1 MPLDLPWNGFVI
13 LGHPVAHSLSP
24 VFQNAA
30 LEAIGAKQRYER
42 LDVPASALRATFDAL
57 RPHRIVGNVTIPHKE
72 AAAQLATQ
80 LTPPAARTAA
90 VNTFWWDG
98 DALVGHNTDVTGA
111 EASIAALCPGG
122 VSAPAV
128 VLGAGGSAAAVLYAL
143 AQRGVRELH
152 VVARDTARA
161 EALLARLEMAGTV
174 HAHDASMQ
182 NSWTDEHMNVRA
194 GHRSLREVLHDA
206 ALVVNCTP
214 IGLHGADHPLPLSA
228 LGPHAALFDLVYTTQ
243 GTDWIRRAQ
252 MAGRRAEDGLRMLVE
267 QGAAAFEM
275 WTGHAAPRDVM
286 WRELSVPAPAANEP
300 RPLRATS
307 AATPT

>member
-24 VFQNAA
+24 IFQNAA

-42 LDVPASALRATFDAL
+42 LDVPPSSLRAAFDLL

-72 AAAQLATQ
+72 AVAQFATQ
-80 LTPPAARTAA
+80 LTPPAAHIGA

-98 DALVGHNTDVTGA
+98 NDLVGHNTDVTGA

-122 VSAPAV
+122 VSGPVV

-143 AQRGVRELH
+143 AQREVQEVH

-161 EALLARLEMAGTV
+161 EALLARLGIAGTV
-174 HAHDASMQ
+174 HAFDLSTLVQ
-182 NSWTDEHMNVRA
+182 S
-194 GHRSLREVLHDA
+194 VLHDA

-214 IGLHGADHPLPLSA
+214 IGLRGADHPLPLHA
-228 LGPHAALFDLVYTTQ
+228 VGPNAALFDLVYTAQ
-243 GTDWIRRAQ
+243 GTDWIRTAQ
-252 MAGRRAEDGLRMLVE
+252 SAGRRAEDGLRMLVE
-267 QGAAAFEM
+267 QGAAAFEV
-275 WTGHAAPRDVM
+275 WTGQPAPRDVM
-286 WRELSVPAPAANEP
+286 WRALSVPAPAHNVP
-300 RPLRATS
+300 RPLGAPS
-307 AATPT
+307 VAPPG